1 MSAMA
6 AAAWPRLRRIS
17 GGMAAALLAVTLRA
31 ETITVAVHNTAV
43 VKFARAT
50 AAYALDSAIADAVAR
65 GGEVSVSGKS
75 AGSTQVVVVSGD
87 NQMVLDVRVMAP
99 AFAAHQQKSGKA
111 QGRIEARYGTAE
123 RQTHGIIDVGRAEGT
138 RRTELHVESVH
149 YGTSAA
155 YRATTTLPSVSYR
168 IFTPGRELTFFDRLT
183 DESPLTISNTTVRGL
198 HLIGDRWRVHAGTT
212 AFASYQSFLV
222 PAQHRNLLDVA
233 YAMPLSPSSRL
244 TPGALITSKGS
255 VASLMYE
262 WRDRRP
268 ACPPSTGE
276 GACRSTFARGE
287 LAVSHGVAAAAQL
300 SLDRDRDRL
309 RVDLR
314 YRPRDFVNVSPGE
327 PLGFFADSSWSKTF
341 GRGSTFD
348 TSFSATNF
356 NLPRVKER
364 TVTSSTNVRLRL
376 TDSFSLLG
384 GANYGSFSGTRS
396 VNIPAGFQFDRER
409 FGMSAVA
416 RWTESST
423 SNRGGPGFRITTRA
437 NLGRIYTSGY
447 VDYQRQAPTL
457 SLIYREEPELAL
469 ALEQLGIAATSP
481 ADIARALRDNSAL
494 IELGYIDGVTIDLTP
509 ARTQAGL
516 ELAWLGS
523 GPSRMQVRARLL
535 ANRYETV
542 SHHSDTLI
550 ASLTASRRLTDSA
563 DVFATYTYWESN
575 HIRRPQG
582 EVGVRLRFDDVPSF
596 SRGTISGR
604 VTSSVPIEI
613 ELDGVRRTTPS
624 RDGSFS
630 FNGVSGGSHQ
640 VVARILN
647 AGDAYFTTP
656 SRVEANA
663 GDVIAFNVA
672 SSPAHLFGHIVS
684 DAGDGI
690 ANVVLAMTRGAMR
703 MEATSASDG
712 SIAINAAPGEWEL
725 AIDTLSLPVG
735 YSIGDASRSV
745 MLEAAQP
752 SNVAFTI
759 RANRSIHGQAPA
771 GVTMIEVAPLGLHVP
786 VAPDG
791 AFTIRSLPAGAIT
804 LRAGTGSKQVTMPR
818 EPATVNVKF

>member
-1 MSAMA
+1 MNVISET
-6 AAAWPRLRRIS
+6 AAWPPIRRIS
-17 GGMAAALLAVTLRA
+17 GGMAAALLFAVTLRA
-31 ETITVAVHNTAV
+31 ETITVSVHNTAV

-75 AGSTQVVVVSGD
+75 VGATQVVVVSGD
-87 NQMVLDVRVMAP
+87 NQMVLDVQVTAP

-183 DESPLTISNTTVRGL
+183 DESPLTISNTTVRGI
-198 HLIGDRWRVHAGTT
+198 HLVGDRWRVHAGTT

-233 YAMPLSPSSRL
+233 YAMPLSPSSRI

-255 VASLMYE
+255 VASLMYDYHPDE
-262 WRDRRP
+262 QL
-268 ACPPSTGE
+268 
-276 GACRSTFARGE
+276 FARGE
-287 LAVSHGVAAAAQL
+287 LAVSRGVAAAAQL

-314 YRPRDFVNVSPGE
+314 YRPRDFVSVSPGE

-348 TSFSATNF
+348 TSLSATNF

-396 VNIPAGFQFDRER
+396 INIPAGFQFDRER

-437 NLGRIYTSGY
+437 NLGRIYASGY

-469 ALEQLGIAATSP
+469 ALEQLGITATSP
-481 ADIARALRDNSAL
+481 SDIARALRDNSAL

-523 GPSRMQVRARLL
+523 GPSRMQLRARVL

-542 SHHSDTLI
+542 SRHSDTLI
-550 ASLTASRRLTDSA
+550 AALTASRRLTDSA

-604 VTSSVPIEI
+604 VTSSTPVEI
-613 ELDGVRRTTPS
+613 ELDGVQRIRPAAN
-624 RDGSFS
+624 GSFS
-630 FNGVSGGSHQ
+630 FSGVSGGSHQ

-656 SRVEANA
+656 SHIEANA
-663 GDVIAFNVA
+663 GDAIAFNVA
-672 SSPAHLFGHIVS
+672 SSPAHLFGFIAS
-684 DAGDGI
+684 DAGQGI
-690 ANVVLAMTRGAMR
+690 AGVVLAMTRGAMR
-703 MEATSASDG
+703 VEATSVSDG

-725 AIDTLSLPVG
+725 AIDTLSLPAG

-771 GVTMIEVAPLGLHVP
+771 GVTMIEVEPLGLHVP
-786 VAPDG
+786 VASDG

-804 LRAGTGSKQVTMPR
+804 LRAGARTKQVTMPR